1 MSYGNARRFLEPM
14 TGLTNGS
21 LQRFQLLVNEKIGAD
36 LTDALI
42 FHPNVGTIT
51 ECTGAIY
58 DGASTQQQVS
68 GVCFHFICLQ

>member
-1 MSYGNARRFLEPM
+1 MHIDKAGANDLGCSVDLER
-14 TGLTNGS
+14 TAS
-21 LQRFQLLVNEKIGAD
+21 REIDAD